1 MATLSGTTFYGCHHV
16 QYSDNFNKRLVWY
29 SDHNHASD
37 CQTVCYSDHHL
48 DSGKKRYSDYGHDLN
63 TGYLNDSVI
72 QKAGTIQTLNVNNDC
87 CSVFMRE
94 PYPVQN
100 KPH

>member
-1 MATLSGTTFYGCHHV
+1 MRLIAKQSAIQTTIWIAEK
-16 QYSDNFNKRLVWY
+16 N
-29 SDHNHASD
+29 
-37 CQTVCYSDHHL
+37 
-48 DSGKKRYSDYGHDLN
+48 RYSDYGHDLN